1 MSSAT
6 STDTRVRNQYMAT
19 LVERLSKEEMLAK
32 AEKAEA
38 RGEKYR
44 DRRDGLEKVGMAEEA
59 CDAERLR
66 LECEATALYW
76 RNRAGR

>member
-1 MSSAT
+1 
-6 STDTRVRNQYMAT
+6 MAT
-19 LVERLSKEEMLAK
+19 LVERLSKEEMVAK

-44 DRRDGLEKVGMAEEA
+44 KRRDGLENVGMCEEA
-59 CDAERLR
+59 LDAERMR

-76 RNRAGR
+76 RNRAGL

>member
-1 MSSAT
+1 
-6 STDTRVRNQYMAT
+6 MAT
-19 LVERLSKEEMLAK
+19 LVERLSKKEILAK

-38 RGEKYR
+38 REAKYR
-44 DRRDGLEKVGMAEEA
+44 ERRDGLEKVGMCEEA
-59 CDAERLR
+59 CDAERMR

>member
-1 MSSAT
+1 
-6 STDTRVRNQYMAT
+6 MAT
-19 LVERLSKEEMLAK
+19 LVERLSKEDMTAR

-38 RGEKYR
+38 RMEKYR

-59 CDAERLR
+59 CEAERMR

-76 RNRAGR
+76 RNRAGL